1 MCPARAARLAVP
13 RWHYRAERR
22 PPRQTGMACSSRAS
36 AFAGA
41 QVAFVPPTRRCGA
54 APGVLVVE
62 CAHKKGAGSVKNG
75 QDSEAKR
82 LGVKI
87 YGDQPAFSGNIILRQ
102 RGTVVRRGGVASPA
116 TTRWPSRGGN
126 ARCRDA
132 AALDTRNVGRSTT
145 PGAPAWRGASVDARL
160 AGFFLA
166 RGYNPTPS
174 SPLPCRRSLPL
185 RRCLAVDAGAGHHDG
200 QGPHHLCCGGRPR
213 EV

>member
-1 MCPARAARLAVP
+1 
-13 RWHYRAERR
+13 
-22 PPRQTGMACSSRAS
+22 MACSSRAS

-102 RGTVVRRGGVASPA
+102 RGTVVRP
-116 TTRWPSRGGN
+116 
-126 ARCRDA
+126 
-132 AALDTRNVGRSTT
+132 
-145 PGAPAWRGASVDARL
+145 
-160 AGFFLA
+160 
-166 RGYNPTPS
+166 
-174 SPLPCRRSLPL
+174 
-185 RRCLAVDAGAGHHDG
+185 RRCL
-200 QGPHHLCCGGRPR
+200 PPWPLPGGRLAAAAQPPATPLPSTRATRAVLPR
-213 EV
+213 QALRLGVAPC